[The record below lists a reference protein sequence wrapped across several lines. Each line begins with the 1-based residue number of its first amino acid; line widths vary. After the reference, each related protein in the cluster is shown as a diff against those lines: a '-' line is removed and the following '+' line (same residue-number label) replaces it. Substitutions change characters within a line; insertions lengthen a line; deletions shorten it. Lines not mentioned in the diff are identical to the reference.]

1 MTKTITF
8 TLVALALFLLYLIF
22 GNAAPIYKIGYVAAA
37 IFGCVVFYRVKT
49 SYTLDQNA
57 RLSLDDIIKQNNL
70 KPEYKHFFSFNNLV
84 SGVAIGRDD
93 TRILL
98 QSGKLPAKLFHR
110 AEVLSVKTLTTGER
124 SIEITHLNNSIESF
138 KALERVEVFVKD
150 LDNPCYR
157 LYFENVELMRQW
169 ESRLTAWLHMH
180 AVEK

>member
-57 RLSLDDIIKQNNL
+57 RSSLDDIIKQNNL
-70 KPEYKHFFSFNNLV
+70 KPEYKHFFSDDDLV
-84 SGVAIGRDD
+84 SGVAISKDD

-110 AEVLSVKTLTTGER
+110 AEVLSVKTLKQGER
-124 SIEITHLNNSIESF
+124 DIELIESNYASKNF
-138 KALERVEVFVKD
+138 PALKRVEVFVKD
-150 LDNPCYR
+150 LDNPCYS

-169 ESRLTAWLHMH
+169 ESRLNAWLHMH